1 MFYVSC
7 FCTIL
12 QAFPRGSPLTPEI
25 SWGILELASK
35 GRMAELEKEFLYV
48 DTVCPDKDDS
58 QTSSSLTLH
67 SFIGL
72 FMITGASSLLVL
84 VLHVGITLYNN
95 RTHLISACSQGSWRG
110 SLVILSKIF
119 REHED
124 SSNTPDK
131 EETRIA
137 NVDPAVESP
146 WSMSN
151 HIIENFDS
159 DTDTGSPA
167 GEETPGREVSNQD
180 LGPPSFAYMH
190 SER

>member
-12 QAFPRGSPLTPEI
+12 QAFPRGSPLTTEI
-25 SWGILELASK
+25 SRGILELASN
-35 GRMAELEKEFLYV
+35 GRMAVLEKEFLYV
-48 DTVCPDKDDS
+48 DTMCPDKDS

-72 FMITGASSLLVL
+72 FMITGASSLLAL
-84 VLHVGITLYNN
+84 VLHVGITLYNIW
-95 RTHLISACSQGSWRG
+95 THFISACSQGPWRG
-110 SLVILSKIF
+110 PVVILFKIF
-119 REHED
+119 HEHDD

-131 EETRIA
+131 DETGVA
-137 NVDPAVESP
+137 NVDPTIESP
-146 WSMSN
+146 WSRSN

-159 DTDTGSPA
+159 DTETA
-167 GEETPGREVSNQD
+167 GGEGTPGREVSNQD
-180 LGPPSFAYMH
+180 PGPPSFAYMH